1 MDQKIQDQFT
11 RVENALNTLLD
22 SITSYNPSPAA
33 AIDLVGADDELSEGL
48 SQLAAHQANYA
59 HICQLRTESQRLDDQ
74 TKHTMSILANLR
86 KELLATPA
94 TVFPGSQYEVNYN
107 DLLSYAKRISRFTV
121 PPTYRPRAPW
131 DRKASAKKA
140 ELCESPDQQMPDA
153 DSTSPVGGEAVKERG
168 PFLSTG
174 AEQEQLGI
182 GLRDLNESTRDWLDP
197 LAKLPFVPWP
207 KDDDIRSGG
216 LATVQ
221 YLVETGKD
229 PTTDPKREEQEAEE
243 RRREEEEEDKKRH
256 REMSERKQNYATGAN
271 GHRASRQEDA
281 GNAFSLDLYDEDE
294 G

>member
-48 SQLAAHQANYA
+48 SQLAAHQANYVY
-59 HICQLRTESQRLDDQ
+59 ICQLRAESQRLDEQ
-74 TKHTMSILANLR
+74 TKHTMSVLADLR

-94 TVFPGSQYEVNYN
+94 TVFPDSQYEVNCN

-131 DRKASAKKA
+131 DTKVPAKKA
-140 ELCESPDQQMPDA
+140 DSSQSPDQQMPDA
-153 DSTSPVGGEAVKERG
+153 DSTSPMGGEAVKEG
-168 PFLSTG
+168 ESLCSTTG
-174 AEQEQLGI
+174 EQEQLGI
-182 GLRDLNESTRDWLDP
+182 GVRDLNESTKDWLDP

-207 KDDDIRSGG
+207 KDEVIRSGG

-229 PTTDPKREEQEAEE
+229 LTTDPRREEAEAEE
-243 RRREEEEEDKKRH
+243 RRREGEEEDKKRH
-256 REMSERKQNYATGAN
+256 EELSQRKQSYATGAN
-271 GHRASRQEDA
+271 GHRVSRQEDA